1 MLPSTLES
9 GREYSVLT
17 FDSTTTSNHGGP
29 PVPYRSSE
37 ITDSSYV
44 DLKPAE
50 TEHEQINV
58 DAYMVG
64 DNLVR
69 IILPS
74 GQVCGMS
81 YLNYF

>member
-1 MLPSTLES
+1 MLPKLCDPEK
-9 GREYSVLT
+9 YSVLT
-17 FDSTTTSNHGGP
+17 FYSSTTPSNASGP
-29 PVPYRSSE
+29 PVPYRSSDV
-37 ITDSSYV
+37 TDSSYV

-50 TEHEQINV
+50 TEHEQMNV

-74 GQVCGMS
+74 GQVWHGISMG
-81 YLNYF
+81 